1 MSDKTLKVSE
11 AAELMGVTEQFI
23 RAALK
28 RDKFPLWGKAVRMKE
43 GGKHYRYIILK
54 EPFMKYI
61 KGDWDVTEVNA
72 EG

>member
-43 GGKHYRYIILK
+43 GGSAIVHYLK
-54 EPFMKYI
+54 GTIY
-61 KGDWDVTEVNA
+61 EVH
-72 EG
+72 